1 MCLFANETEQLFC
14 NVDGTDWEILN
25 WSSALIVFT
34 THTKK
39 QFKKKKKTHNVDNF
53 FIHKSNYCSMGLIQ
67 QADEKGNERTEEK
80 EQRKGGRKRLYESVS
95 CNKRPSR
102 DVLKEL

>member
-1 MCLFANETEQLFC
+1 
-14 NVDGTDWEILN
+14 
-25 WSSALIVFT
+25 
-34 THTKK
+34 
-39 QFKKKKKTHNVDNF
+39 
-53 FIHKSNYCSMGLIQ
+53 MGLIQ